1 MAKTPEDV
9 ASVLE
14 ATANSLRSK
23 GFISEPERM
32 EILEM
37 SQNLGNVIE
46 AREKAARS
54 LYVTMSKMFGY
65 GGALGTGIYGIKKAF
80 D

>member
-1 MAKTPEDV
+1 
-9 ASVLE
+9 
-14 ATANSLRSK
+14 LRSK

-32 EILEM
+32 ELLEM

-54 LYVTMSKMFGY
+54 LYVTMSKMLGY
-65 GGALGTGIYGIKKAF
+65 GGVFGTGIYGIKKAF